1 MKKKRTTNNSHHSK
15 FLENV
20 GKYSKLGPRTRSMF
34 QKIQGDFD
42 PNSSD
47 DYLLFFQLVYS
58 TKGDLLND
66 KSDFSLYA
74 SPKFLSIKK
83 RSDTFF
89 KLTKLEKCL
98 SLRYTCAQCSNCNEF
113 FSSFNTTKLYK
124 SWETDSMPTISK
136 KLLKFNGNILCTDC
150 VFLMHIEDDENE

>member
-1 MKKKRTTNNSHHSK
+1 MRKKRTTNNSHHSK

-20 GKYSKLGPRTRSMF
+20 GKYSKLGPGTRSMF

-42 PNSSD
+42 PNSSE

-58 TKGDLLND
+58 TKGNLLNEEC
-66 KSDFSLYA
+66 DFSKYA

-83 RSDTFF
+83 RSDSFF
-89 KLTKLEKCL
+89 KLTKLDKCL

-113 FSSFNTTKLYK
+113 YSTFNTTKHYK

>member
-1 MKKKRTTNNSHHSK
+1 MKKKRTTNNSRHSK

-20 GKYSKLGPRTRSMF
+20 GKHSKLAPFTRSMF

-47 DYLLFFQLVYS
+47 ASYLFFQLVYS

-66 KSDFSLYA
+66 KSDFSKYA

-124 SWETDSMPTISK
+124 SWETEIMPTISK
-136 KLLKFNGNILCTDC
+136 TVLKYNGSILCTDC
-150 VFLMHIEDDENE
+150 VYVLHIEDDE

>member
-20 GKYSKLGPRTRSMF
+20 GKYSKLAPFTRSMF

-47 DYLLFFQLVYS
+47 AYLLFFQLVYS

-66 KSDFSLYA
+66 KSDFSKYA

-113 FSSFNTTKLYK
+113 FSTFNTTKHYK
-124 SWETDSMPTISK
+124 SWETEIMPTISK
-136 KLLKFNGNILCTDC
+136 AVLKYNGSILCTDC
-150 VFLMHIEDDENE
+150 VYVMHIEDDE

>member
-1 MKKKRTTNNSHHSK
+1 MTKKRTTNNSHHSK

-20 GKYSKLGPRTRSMF
+20 GKYSKLGPGTRSLF

-42 PNSSD
+42 PNSSE

-58 TKGDLLND
+58 TKGNLL
-66 KSDFSLYA
+66 KEECDFSKYA

-83 RSDTFF
+83 RSDSFF
-89 KLTKLEKCL
+89 KLTKLDKCL

-113 FSSFNTTKLYK
+113 YSTFNTTKHYK

>member
-1 MKKKRTTNNSHHSK
+1 MTKKRTTNNSHHSK

-20 GKYSKLGPRTRSMF
+20 GKYSKLGPGTRSMF

-42 PNSSD
+42 PNSSE

-66 KSDFSLYA
+66 KSDFSKYA

-98 SLRYTCAQCSNCNEF
+98 SLRYT
-113 FSSFNTTKLYK
+113 
-124 SWETDSMPTISK
+124 
-136 KLLKFNGNILCTDC
+136 
-150 VFLMHIEDDENE
+150 

>member
-1 MKKKRTTNNSHHSK
+1 MTKKRTTNNSHHSK

-20 GKYSKLGPRTRSMF
+20 GKYSKLGPGTRSMF

-42 PNSSD
+42 PNSSE

-58 TKGDLLND
+58 TKGNLLNEEC
-66 KSDFSLYA
+66 DFSKYA

-83 RSDTFF
+83 RSDSFF
-89 KLTKLEKCL
+89 KLTKLDKCL

-113 FSSFNTTKLYK
+113 YSTFNTTKHYK

>member
-1 MKKKRTTNNSHHSK
+1 MRKKRTTNNSHHSK

-20 GKYSKLGPRTRSMF
+20 GKYSKLGPGTRSLF

-42 PNSSD
+42 PNSSE

-58 TKGDLLND
+58 TKGNLLNEEC
-66 KSDFSLYA
+66 DFSKYA

-89 KLTKLEKCL
+89 KLTKLDKCL

-113 FSSFNTTKLYK
+113 FSTFNTTKHYK

>member
-20 GKYSKLGPRTRSMF
+20 GKHSKLPPFTRSMF
-34 QKIQGDFD
+34 QKFQGDFD

-47 DYLLFFQLVYS
+47 AYLLFFQLVYS

-66 KSDFSLYA
+66 KSDFSKYA

-113 FSSFNTTKLYK
+113 FSTFNTTKHYK
-124 SWETDSMPTISK
+124 SWETEIMPTISK
-136 KLLKFNGNILCTDC
+136 AVLKYNGSILCTDC
-150 VFLMHIEDDENE
+150 VYVMHIEDDE

>member
-1 MKKKRTTNNSHHSK
+1 MTKKRTTNNSHHSK

-20 GKYSKLGPRTRSMF
+20 GKYSKLGPGTRSMF

-42 PNSSD
+42 PNSSE

-58 TKGDLLND
+58 TKGNLLNEEC
-66 KSDFSLYA
+66 DFSKYA

-83 RSDTFF
+83 RSDSFF
-89 KLTKLEKCL
+89 KLTKLDKCL

-113 FSSFNTTKLYK
+113 FSTFNTTKHYK
-124 SWETDSMPTISK
+124 SWETELMPTISK
-136 KLLKFNGNILCTDC
+136 TVLKYNGSILCTDC
-150 VFLMHIEDDENE
+150 VYVMHIEDDE